1 MAQIVLSFEHYAKLT
16 LPTAKNNLASID
28 LLSGEMNYAIVI
40 EKRDY
45 RNDGYSVIIFD
56 WIIIGCFE
64 S

>member
-28 LLSGEMNYAIVI
+28 LLPGEMNYAVVI

-45 RNDGYSVIIFD
+45 RNDGYSGTRKVYFGTFIYNL
-56 WIIIGCFE
+56 
-64 S
+64 